1 MSHWIADRQPTAED
15 ADLHGMVRWGPLR
28 PGLLMPWIDV
38 RPGEQW
44 AHTTA
49 WQPPAEAPEHG

>member
-1 MSHWIADRQPTAED
+1 MSHWIADRLPAAED
-15 ADLHGMVRWGPLR
+15 ADLHGFVRWGPLQ

-44 AHTTA
+44 AHSAA
-49 WQPPAEAPEHG
+49 WQPPAEGSQHG